1 MRATGRQKGKPTM
14 ARKPVELLHFI
25 SMEQSAKDPIFVVN
39 VDTHTEG
46 KRRHAVRYLHVG
58 CFVFQYPLPVEDVD
72 GWFGRRTSYQ
82 KPTHYERVQFALNKQ
97 GMWLVGATED
107 YGQRCMRCRRC
118 SPKYA
123 PAEKFF
129 DKEKPRDDWRS
140 KPAHKR

>member
-14 ARKPVELLHFI
+14 AREPVELLHFI
-25 SMEQSAKDPIFVVN
+25 NMEQSAKDPIFVVH

-46 KRRHAVRYLHVG
+46 KRRHAVRYLHVY
-58 CFVFQYPLPVEDVD
+58 CFALQYPLDITVMGDWP
-72 GWFGRRTSYQ
+72 GQGMYRA
-82 KPTHYERVQFALNKQ
+82 PTHYERVQFALNKQ

-107 YGQRCMRCRRC
+107 YGQRCMHCRMC
-118 SPKYA
+118 SQKYA
-123 PAEKFF
+123 PSEKCY